1 MTDFKNI
8 DGHYYPSVHGGW
20 GGFAEELFHYT
31 SRYYAT
37 TEAFL
42 RNLADDGRFSMSG
55 YQAAR
60 LSAMQRDLM
69 AAVLAC
75 RPEPQ
80 TAVTVISIVDSV
92 LRGDSGVDAQ
102 LVAVYRQRLQD
113 LPKIDIVEQH
123 LAAGDRPPPN
133 IDPLDP
139 FLSMAE
145 RLLMPV
151 AVRER
156 HVEVSMLALARHLDS
171 ANSRVRSNLQQ
182 AVIAMHNAGYV
193 LRNHPHL
200 THSEAQEI
208 GDEGSV

>member
-1 MTDFKNI
+1 MTEFKNV

-42 RNLADDGRFSMSG
+42 RNLADDSRFSMSG

-60 LSAMQRDLM
+60 LSVVQRDLM
-69 AAVLAC
+69 AAVLSC
-75 RPEPQ
+75 RPELQ
-80 TAVTVISIVDSV
+80 TAVAVISIVDTV
-92 LRGDSGVDAQ
+92 LRGDGGVDPEW
-102 LVAVYRQRLQD
+102 VAVYRQRLQD
-113 LPKIDIVEQH
+113 LPTSDIAEQH
-123 LAAGDRPPPN
+123 IGAGDQPLSN

-171 ANSRVRSNLQQ
+171 PNSRVRSNLQQ
-182 AVIAMHNAGYV
+182 AVIAMHHAGYV

-200 THSEAQEI
+200 THTEALEI